1 MCVSGRETEMAES
14 DEFYQ
19 DEEIDHLDPNIRA
32 ELRKS
37 RERAR
42 AADEANAEVKAL
54 RRELAFTKAGIP
66 ESGVGALFRKA
77 WDGDTDPEAIIEA
90 AKEYGILN
98 NPVEQNGFDPVKDE
112 LERHRSIAGATGSNT
127 SGPTNAQSIQ
137 AGIENATSAAE
148 VMEVIERLGT
158 ESGVFTP
165 GMR

>member
-1 MCVSGRETEMAES
+1 MAES

-37 RERAR
+37 RERAKEATEAR
-42 AADEANAEVKAL
+42 AELDSL

-66 ESGVGALFRKA
+66 ESGVGALLRKA
-77 WDGDTDPEAIIEA
+77 YDGDNDPEAIRRA
-90 AKEYGILN
+90 ADEYGIFN
-98 NPVEQNGFDPVKDE
+98 MPSDSAPDPVHEE

>member
-1 MCVSGRETEMAES
+1 MAES

-37 RERAR
+37 RERAKEATEAR
-42 AADEANAEVKAL
+42 AELDSL

-66 ESGVGALFRKA
+66 ESGVGALLRKA
-77 WDGDTDPEAIIEA
+77 YDGENDPEAIRRVA
-90 AKEYGILN
+90 DEYGIFNMLSDN
-98 NPVEQNGFDPVKDE
+98 APDPVHEE